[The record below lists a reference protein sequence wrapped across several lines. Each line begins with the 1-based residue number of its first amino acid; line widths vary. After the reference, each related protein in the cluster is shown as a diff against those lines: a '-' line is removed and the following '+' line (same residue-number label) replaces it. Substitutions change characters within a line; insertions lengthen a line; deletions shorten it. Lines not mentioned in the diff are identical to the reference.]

1 MCGERYLV
9 GQVVAAVLDG
19 GDDVG
24 GGGAIARANGE
35 GQICSASIKLELS
48 LIELELEKG
57 RASNLCKFERILPL
71 GGE

>member
-1 MCGERYLV
+1 VRGSTMCGERYLV

-48 LIELELEKG
+48 LIELELEVLREGKG
-57 RASNLCKFERILPL
+57 FEPL
-71 GGE
+71 QI